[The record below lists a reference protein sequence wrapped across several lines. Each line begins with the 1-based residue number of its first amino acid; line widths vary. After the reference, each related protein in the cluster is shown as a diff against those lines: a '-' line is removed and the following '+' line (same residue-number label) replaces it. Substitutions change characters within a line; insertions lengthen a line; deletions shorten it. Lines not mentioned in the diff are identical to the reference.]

1 MVPWNT
7 KLQEFFPNGN
17 ISRSRRSPPFDLTTV
32 EPNARPC
39 SEIALTPANA
49 WPTRS
54 PSAASRPTSSS
65 PSRAV
70 DSPRSH
76 RRRPTGRPARR
87 RRGQEDRCPAQ
98 PRTRHRRRRRERC
111 TVAESVADRQRGRS
125 RAVRRGRT
133 GRGQRGRERESATV
147 SAGDRHPTCR
157 ANASSW
163 STTASRQGGDD
174 AGLRLQ
180 HVRDERPAS
189 VVVAVPVGPRTASRN
204 SASSRTR
211 SWPSK
216 RRGPSARSGPTSRIS
231 TR

>member
-76 RRRPTGRPARR
+76 RRRPTGRPLDVVVAKKI
-87 RRGQEDRCPAQ
+87 GAPHNPELAIGA
-98 PRTRHRRRRRERC
+98 
-111 TVAESVADRQRGRS
+111 VAENGALWLNQSLIDNVGVHEQYVEDE
-125 RAVRRGRT
+125 RAAVS
-133 GRGQRGRERESATV
+133 EAASESATV
-147 SAGDRHPTCR
+147 SAGTVTRPVGQTR
-157 ANASSW
+157 RRGRRRRRGW
-163 STTASRQGGDD
+163 GGDD
-174 AGLRLQ
+174 AGLPPARSRRKTGERGGRGASRP
-180 HVRDERPAS
+180 RDSIEELREFADE
-189 VVVAVPVGPRTASRN
+189 VVALETP
-204 SASSRTR
+204 
-211 SWPSK
+211 W
-216 RRGPSARSGPTSRIS
+216 GPSARSGPTSRIS